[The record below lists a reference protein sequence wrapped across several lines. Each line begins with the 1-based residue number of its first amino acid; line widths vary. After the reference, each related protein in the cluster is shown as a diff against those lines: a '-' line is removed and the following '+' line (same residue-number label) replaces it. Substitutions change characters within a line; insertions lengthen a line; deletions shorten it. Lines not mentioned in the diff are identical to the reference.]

1 MPREQI
7 NFPQLVEPTP
17 DYPATPAQGI
27 TAWRDPALHVSWH
40 PDSHVQIAVEMDL
53 SYAQMAIESPTN
65 GEAERTEV
73 FVPPLTRNELNKLIR
88 VLRRARDQAYGA
100 DE

>member
-7 NFPQLVEPTP
+7 NFPQLLEPTK
-17 DYPATPAQGI
+17 DCPATPAPGI
-27 TAWRDPALHVSWH
+27 KVWRDPALHVSWH
-40 PDSHVQIAVEMDL
+40 PGSHVQIAVEMDV
-53 SYAQMAIESPTN
+53 SYARMAVEAPTD

-73 FVPPLTRNELNKLIR
+73 FVPPLTRDELNKLIR
-88 VLRRARDQAYGA
+88 ALRKARDSAYGR